1 MRTLKIYLFGCPQV
15 AYEGEGDGKV
25 RLTRAIQL
33 LLAYLLINRHRMH
46 SREVLAGLFWG
57 DYSQEKARGCL
68 NTALWR
74 LRRALE
80 PSETP
85 NGTYL
90 VSNTSGEIGFNPES
104 SYWLD
109 VAIFE
114 ELIEKNINRP
124 INLIDSANVQEIEN
138 ALELYRG
145 DLLEGV
151 FQDWA
156 LQRRE
161 HLRLLYLKALAF
173 LVQYYNHTE
182 EYDYS
187 LACAQKVLELE
198 PLREEVHREVMNLYL
213 ILGQRPQAL
222 RQYEICRTL
231 LAAELGIPPMEET
244 QSLYERIIAEQAQS
258 ANGGRD
264 QSASLQQAIQQLHK
278 ATHALE
284 QAQQQLQNA
293 MHLLKDLGVR
303 MDQGE

>member
-15 AYEGEGDGKV
+15 AYDGEVCGKV

-57 DYSQEKARGCL
+57 DYSQDKARGCL

-80 PSETP
+80 PSGIP

-114 ELIEKNINRP
+114 ELIEKNMKQSIH
-124 INLIDSANVQEIEN
+124 LIDSTNILEIEN
-138 ALELYRG
+138 ALQLYQG

-161 HLRLLYLKALAF
+161 HLRMLYLKALAF

-187 LACAQKVLELE
+187 LACAQKILELE

-213 ILGQRPQAL
+213 VLGQRSQAL
-222 RQYEICRTL
+222 RQYDICRTL
-231 LAAELGIPPMEET
+231 LAAELGISPMEET
-244 QSLYERIIAEQAQS
+244 QSLYARIMAEQAQR
-258 ANGGRD
+258 AAGDDGG
-264 QSASLQQAIQQLHK
+264 SASLQQAIQQLHK

-284 QAQQQLQNA
+284 QAQSQLQNA
-293 MHLLKDLGVR
+293 MHLLKDLGVHI
-303 MDQGE
+303 DQVE